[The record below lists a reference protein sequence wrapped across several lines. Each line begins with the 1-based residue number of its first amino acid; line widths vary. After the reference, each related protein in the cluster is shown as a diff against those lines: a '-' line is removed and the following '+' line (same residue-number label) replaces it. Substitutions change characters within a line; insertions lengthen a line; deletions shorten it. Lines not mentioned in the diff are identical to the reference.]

1 MDPKKLAEEILE
13 QLFPQ
18 QEVVNEESEEDE
30 EEEVDEDEGEEE
42 EVESDEGEEETA
54 EPAQSNQ
61 SKETKGGTAAK
72 NQASVAMKPSMAS
85 AASTGTTSVGGV
97 VDASGKGNQPF
108 PGVAPAQ
115 EFQVTNVNAA
125 ANQATLNM
133 KPSFAAVEM
142 PGFNKAQVQEDV
154 KTLFGADVS
163 EEFLNKASSLYEAS
177 LTTNLQVISEQMA
190 NIFEEKLAESTL
202 AVAEELENKVNDYL
216 TYVVEEWVKENQLA
230 VDNGLRTEIAENFIQ
245 GLKNLFVESYI
256 EVPENKTDVFEEMS
270 TEIESLETRVNEEIE
285 KNVALAEKVSLLE
298 AVKVFEEE
306 TKALKSIDVENL
318 RKLAEN
324 VEFSNT
330 EDFRSKVKIL
340 VENYTKAKTSSTKAT
355 PKKEEAQ
362 SVGEVIDTLMEETE
376 ANEEQQFIS
385 ESIKLYSDILG
396 RTVQG

>member
-42 EVESDEGEEETA
+42 EVEGDEGEEETA

-142 PGFNKAQVQEDV
+142 PGFNKAQV
-154 KTLFGADVS
+154 
-163 EEFLNKASSLYEAS
+163 
-177 LTTNLQVISEQMA
+177 
-190 NIFEEKLAESTL
+190 
-202 AVAEELENKVNDYL
+202 
-216 TYVVEEWVKENQLA
+216 
-230 VDNGLRTEIAENFIQ
+230 
-245 GLKNLFVESYI
+245 
-256 EVPENKTDVFEEMS
+256 
-270 TEIESLETRVNEEIE
+270 
-285 KNVALAEKVSLLE
+285 
-298 AVKVFEEE
+298 
-306 TKALKSIDVENL
+306 
-318 RKLAEN
+318 
-324 VEFSNT
+324 
-330 EDFRSKVKIL
+330 
-340 VENYTKAKTSSTKAT
+340 
-355 PKKEEAQ
+355 
-362 SVGEVIDTLMEETE
+362 
-376 ANEEQQFIS
+376 
-385 ESIKLYSDILG
+385 
-396 RTVQG
+396 